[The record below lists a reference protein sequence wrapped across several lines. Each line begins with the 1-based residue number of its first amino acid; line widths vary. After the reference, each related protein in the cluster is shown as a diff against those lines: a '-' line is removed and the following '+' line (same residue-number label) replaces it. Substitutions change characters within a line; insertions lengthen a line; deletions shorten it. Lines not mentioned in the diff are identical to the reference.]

1 MTETQ
6 REPYPTMALTLASR
20 RIQPGGKL
28 LGELRLRAAAEPVVL
43 RQVHA
48 RLWARVYA
56 DFDDDEG
63 AHHVR
68 LLDRP
73 IAGELRLG
81 AGEEKTI
88 DLRLSVSWSTPIT
101 LAGGRGLRGLTVFL
115 MLWADAAVPTGD
127 VIRELQ
133 VVPLPWQERML
144 QACRERGIDWDVTY
158 AYSGSQ
164 ILVRERNGRLPEIRL
179 GWHVHR
185 RWVTLDVNG
194 RSIRLTHQ
202 RADRDD
208 WMPWLS
214 ERLAG
219 L

>member
-1 MTETQ
+1 
-6 REPYPTMALTLASR
+6 MALTLENR

-28 LGELRLRAAAEPVVL
+28 VGELRLRAAAEPVVL

-56 DFDDDEG
+56 LFDDDEG

-73 IAGELRLG
+73 VAGELRLE
-81 AGEEKTI
+81 AEEERTI
-88 DLRLSVSWSTPIT
+88 DLRLSVAWSTPVT
-101 LAGGRGLRGLTVFL
+101 LAGDRGLRGLTVFL
-115 MLWADAAVPTGD
+115 MLWADAEVTTGD

-133 VVPLPWQERML
+133 VEPLPWQERVL
-144 QACRERGIDWDVTY
+144 LACRERAIDWDVTY

-164 ILVRERNGRLPEIRL
+164 IFVRERSCRLPEVRL
-179 GWHVHR
+179 SWHVHR

-194 RSIRLTHQ
+194 RSIRLTHR
-202 RADRDD
+202 RATRND
-208 WMPWLS
+208 WEPWLA
-214 ERLAG
+214 EGLARL
-219 L
+219 